1 MVNPLIFRNTIHRA
15 KQKRKRDTSFVIRC
29 IVRVRFFNYL
39 TKFYSPFIKLPP
51 PTCRDYH
58 PQTIWGA
65 AEGVEAPPAPGHAR
79 TLQRRHAR
87 CWGCSSPSG
96 PLSGQCPVGCR
107 DRAAPLPAWEF
118 SSPEALG
125 NPALPSLL
133 SATWKDGNQSRD
145 VATSPGERLGRWVIG
160 SDVLCYRVLVIAVG

>member
-58 PQTIWGA
+58 PQTIWGD
-65 AEGVEAPPAPGHAR
+65 AEGAEALPAPRHAR
-79 TLQRRHAR
+79 TLQRRHAH
-87 CWGCSSPSG
+87 CWGCSSP
-96 PLSGQCPVGCR
+96 PEPPSGQCPMGCGG
-107 DRAAPLPAWEF
+107 RAAPLPAWEF

-125 NPALPSLL
+125 NPALPGML
-133 SATWKDGNQSRD
+133 SPTQRDGNQSM
-145 VATSPGERLGRWVIG
+145 
-160 SDVLCYRVLVIAVG
+160 